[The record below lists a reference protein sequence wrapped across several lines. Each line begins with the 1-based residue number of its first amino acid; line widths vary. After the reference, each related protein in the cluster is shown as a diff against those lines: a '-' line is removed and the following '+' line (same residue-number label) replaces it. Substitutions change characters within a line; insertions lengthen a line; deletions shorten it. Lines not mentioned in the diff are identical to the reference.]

1 MEVIKD
7 EGLLVAELITTNFQ
21 ERNRFTSTNY
31 SSHVAFDCGCG
42 ERHTVNDPTLELILI
57 ALPVKFLFECRN
69 KYIAF
74 VHVKGFFKQKANCL
88 WSCKAKLYHKVI
100 KDLKENKNL

>member
-7 EGLLVAELITTNFQ
+7 EGLLVAELLTINFQ
-21 ERNRFTSTNY
+21 KRNALTSTKY
-31 SSHVAFDCGCG
+31 SSKVAFDCGCG
-42 ERHTVNDPTLELILI
+42 ERHTVNDSTHELIAI

-74 VHVKGFFKQKANCL
+74 VHVKGIFSQKGNCL
-88 WSCKAKLYHKVI
+88 WTCTAKLYYKTI
-100 KDLKENKNL
+100 KDLGKNKNL